1 MCRSFTFRRRS
12 SWRRLLP
19 CITIFDDPKKLAQ
32 LNAEVERRKLGLSKL
47 IGIPGGSMAEH
58 TERWMQLC
66 ELATQE
72 EDPRKLIELTN
83 EITRLLDEKRRPFT
97 SVPENAPELT

>member
-1 MCRSFTFRRRS
+1 
-12 SWRRLLP
+12 
-19 CITIFDDPKKLAQ
+19 
-32 LNAEVERRKLGLSKL
+32 
-47 IGIPGGSMAEH
+47 MAEH